1 MRNTEIERN
10 RERLRKRNTEI
21 EIERVTG
28 TNRMVQ
34 IETEKFKPKQKE
46 SGRER

>member
-10 RERLRKRNTEI
+10 SERLRKRNTEI

-28 TNRMVQ
+28 TNRMAQ
-34 IETEKFKPKQKE
+34 IETEKFKPKQRK